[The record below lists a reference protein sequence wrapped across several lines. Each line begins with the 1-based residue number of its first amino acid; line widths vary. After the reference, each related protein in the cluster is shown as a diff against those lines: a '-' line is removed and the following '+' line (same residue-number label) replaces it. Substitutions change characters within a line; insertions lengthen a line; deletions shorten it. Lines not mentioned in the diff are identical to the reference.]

1 MTRAIRRLAAPA
13 LGLVLLMG
21 CAATPASGQE
31 KKEVTDGFFDIPVDP
46 NAEPKADYGVPAYLV
61 TSGLGGAAIFILC
74 KSARR
79 Q

>member
-1 MTRAIRRLAAPA
+1 MTRTIRRLAAPA
-13 LGLVLLMG
+13 LGLALLMG
-21 CAATPASGQE
+21 FAATPAHGQA

-46 NAEPKADYGVPAYLV
+46 NAEPKADYGVPAYLI
-61 TSGLGGAAIFILC
+61 TSGLGGLAIFILC